1 MANMTPIHSDNAPP
15 AVGPYSQAIV
25 ANGMVYCSGQGGID
39 PQTRKVVEGGV
50 EAQTAQVFNNLR
62 AVLEAA
68 GSSLDKVVK
77 TTVFLKDMSDFAAM
91 NAVYASFFP
100 GTPPARSTVEATAP
114 VAGMLVEIEVI
125 ALA

>member
-1 MANMTPIHSDNAPP
+1 MTKTPIHTDNAPP

-39 PQTRKVVEGGV
+39 PKTRKVVEGGV
-50 EAQTAQVFNNLR
+50 QAQTTQVLTNLR

-77 TTVFLKDMSDFAAM
+77 TTVFLKSMSDFAAM
-91 NAVYASFFP
+91 NEIYATFFP

-125 ALA
+125 ALV